1 MTRIMTMISGTQT
14 TKTQVEVLAV
24 QADNTLVISEAYITS
39 SVKIE
44 QTNNQISALTS
55 NTTVADTRIA
65 PLDVDFLDN
74 RFAANNVALGQPV
87 STLVAMNTFSG
98 TCFTKIIIAPVAFFT
113 VVVHPVDSAVARVTV
128 DSKVDMGVR
137 KRGHQIFNSRCSL
150 SWGFGTLCE
159 RNKVGLIGLMLHN
172 LFTDSVAEL
181 RGKFGAG
188 TI

>member
-128 DSKVDMGVR
+128 DCKCSVNIGVL
-137 KRGHQIFNSRCSL
+137 KRSHQILNGRRGLSRS
-150 SWGFGTLCE
+150 FGTLCE
-159 RNKVGLIGLMLHN
+159 RNKVGLVWLMLHN
-172 LFTDSVAEL
+172 LFADGIA
-181 RGKFGAG
+181 
-188 TI
+188 